1 MDGTNIMPPPTL
13 ADLAALPRW
22 VAWRTEPQR
31 GTGRITKVPKSPA
44 TLAEAA
50 STRPETWG
58 TREAAEAADQ
68 RLPASPHGPG
78 GVGIVLGDWQD
89 GQRIGGV
96 DLDACRDP
104 ETGAVEPWARNV
116 LALLDTYAE
125 VSPSG
130 TGIKALFTM
139 EAGAVAALRDARLLE
154 RDGFGR
160 SFKRGTGLEHPPAIE
175 AHLGGRYY
183 TVTDDRLP
191 KARAE
196 LRCVPTAALRRLLG
210 EIGPA
215 FARSLEDGADRPDRS
230 AKAFRLAVR
239 IRADGGDYAAFVAA
253 LDDDADTAAWK
264 REKGTERELHRA
276 WQNAT
281 KVAPEDWPAVDLAL
295 VTADT
300 LPAPPLPLEVFP
312 GRWRTWIERAAQRA
326 GSPPDYVA
334 VSLLAVVGATIGNAR
349 WGSPWEGWAHPPVVN
364 VACIGTPATGKSPGM
379 DAAAVPLSDLAADLN
394 DDWEERQRDFRT
406 ARQEAKERRAV
417 WEADVKEAVNRRTP
431 PPPAPLGAQE
441 PTEPKKRR
449 AYTTDAT
456 MEAARDYSAANPR
469 GLMLHR
475 DELAGW
481 LGGMGR
487 YGNGDGGTDRAFWL
501 QAYEGRRWSSARVK
515 DGDNAPEIP
524 HLTWGI
530 LGGFQPDR
538 LASTL
543 LSGDDDGLSARF
555 LYTWPAPPADVSPRP
570 DGTPLPFDMKA
581 ALRRLRELPMPD
593 GAPVI
598 LPFDDAAAEVLQ
610 DWRREVKAMEADA
623 SGLFLSWSGKL
634 PGFAVRLAVIFAHMA
649 WTAAPDGTPPPEQI
663 SLDDLSRALVF
674 LADYAVPMAR
684 RAFGEAALPEAER
697 DSRRVARWYLR
708 LACPRPDTLNARE
721 LRRMAKG
728 PGIPTAPR
736 TEAALAELADLGFLR
751 PSPARQGGGAGRQR
765 GDWIVNPHFRDAAP

>member
-1 MDGTNIMPPPTL
+1 MEGTNTMPAPTL
-13 ADLAALPRW
+13 ADIATLPRW

-50 STRPETWG
+50 STRPDTWG
-58 TREAAEAADQ
+58 TRAAAEAADQ
-68 RLPASPHGPG
+68 RLPPSRHGPG
-78 GVGIVLGDWQD
+78 GIGIILGDWQD
-89 GQRIGGV
+89 GHRIGGV

-104 ETGAVEPWARNV
+104 ETGTVEPWARDV
-116 LALLDTYAE
+116 LAMLDTYAE
-125 VSPSG
+125 ISPSG

-139 EAGAVAALRDARLLE
+139 EPGAVSALRDARLLE

-160 SFKRGTGLEHPPAIE
+160 SFKRGTGMEHPPAIE

-191 KARAE
+191 DARAE
-196 LRCVPTAALRRLLG
+196 LRSVPTAALRRLLG

-215 FARSLEDGADRPDRS
+215 FARGLDDRVERPDRS
-230 AKAFRLAVR
+230 AKAFRQAR
-239 IRADGGDYAAFVAA
+239 RTYAEGGDYAAFVAA
-253 LDDDADTAAWK
+253 LDGDPDTAAWK
-264 REKGTERELHRA
+264 QEKGTPRELRRA
-276 WQNAT
+276 WENAC
-281 KVAPEDWPAVDLAL
+281 KIGPEDWPVPDLAL

-300 LPAPPLPLEVFP
+300 LPAPMLPLHLFP
-312 GRWRTWIERAAQRA
+312 GRWRAWIERAAQRA

-334 VSLLAVVGATIGNAR
+334 VSLLAVVGATLGNAR
-349 WGSPWEGWAHPPVVN
+349 WGSPWPGWTQPPAVN
-364 VACIGTPATGKSPGM
+364 VACIGTPATGKSPGI
-379 DAAAVPLSDLAADLN
+379 DAAATPLSDLAADLN
-394 DDWEERQRDFRT
+394 DDWEERQREFRS
-406 ARQEAKERRAV
+406 ARQEAKERRAA
-417 WEADVKEAVNRRTP
+417 WEADVKEAVRRRTP
-431 PPPAPLGAQE
+431 PPREPEGARE
-441 PTEPKKRR
+441 PEEPKKRR

-456 MEAARDYSAANPR
+456 MEAARDLSAANPR
-469 GLMLHR
+469 GLLLHR

-481 LGGMGR
+481 LSGMGR

-543 LSGDDDGLSARF
+543 LSGDDDGLAARF

-570 DGTPLPFDMKA
+570 DGTPLPFDMQA
-581 ALRRLRELPMPD
+581 ALRRMRELPMPESK
-593 GAPVI
+593 PVV
-598 LPFDDAAAEVLQ
+598 LPFDDAAADALQ

-623 SGLFLSWSGKL
+623 AGLFLSWSGKL

-649 WTAAPDGTPPPEQI
+649 WIAAPDGTPPPERLT
-663 SLDDLSRALVF
+663 LDDLARALGF

-684 RAFGEAALPEAER
+684 RAFGEAALPDAER
-697 DSRRVARWYLR
+697 DARRFARWYLR
-708 LACPRPDTLNARE
+708 QTLPRPAILNARK
-721 LRRMAKG
+721 LRREGNG
-728 PGIPTAPR
+728 PGIASAER
-736 TEAALAELADLGFLR
+736 IEAALAELAELGLVR
-751 PSPARQGGGAGRQR
+751 RAPGREGGGTGRPR
-765 GDWIVNPHFRDAAP
+765 ADWAVNPLMQDAAL